1 MSNHSK
7 LTSAHGELTVADYL
21 LAQLA
26 LWGVRRIYGVIGDAN
41 LYLLDAIARQDQ
53 ISYIGCK
60 HECSAALMASAE
72 AKLTGRI
79 GVCLAT
85 SGPGIAN
92 LINGL
97 ADAAQDRAGVLA
109 ITGQVELS
117 KIGTK
122 TKQYI
127 NQQSLLAAIA
137 DTSELVVHPDAL
149 AEIVRDCLIRSQVM
163 GKVTHLSLPL
173 DMMNQ
178 KVSFRPVAYLPYL
191 HQEQLFP
198 PNLAAEA
205 AAKLS
210 HARRPLML
218 IGRGAKA
225 AAGVLVQLAETI
237 GAAVVTTM
245 PARSLYPNDHS
256 LYAGGLGQAGS
267 EAASTLISESELIL
281 VIGATWWPEDYVHTE
296 AEVIQIDMAVQN
308 IGVGH
313 PVHNGLIGDAGQIIP
328 MMLERIQ
335 PLPGYREEWRTR
347 IQDVAG
353 TWKQRI
359 EQEAADTS
367 EPLAPQAI
375 MKIVS
380 EYADEDAIITL
391 DTGDHTLWYNRIFQ
405 AKRKQEIL
413 LSGRWRTL
421 GFAVPAAIA
430 AKLEYP
436 HRQVIAIAG
445 DGGVL
450 QSIVEMLTAVEFQLP
465 IIVLILKNGTYA
477 MESNRMQT
485 AGLSLLGSQVFEP
498 DFAKMAEA
506 MGGLG
511 MTCRTTDELK
521 VNLRQAIR
529 AKKPALLEIS
539 AKPTMVPHTKI

>member
-117 KIGTK
+117 KIGTT

-149 AEIVRDCLIRSQVM
+149 AEIVRNCLIRSQVM

-178 KVSFRPVAYLPYL
+178 KVNIRPVPYLPYL

-198 PNLAAEA
+198 PNLAAET

-210 HARRPLML
+210 QARRPLML

-267 EAASTLISESELIL
+267 EAASTLISESDLIL

-296 AEVIQIDMAVQN
+296 AEVVQIDMAVQN

-353 TWKQRI
+353 AWKHRI

-380 EYADEDAIITL
+380 EYADEDAIVTL

-405 AKRKQEIL
+405 AKRMQEIL

-436 HRQVIAIAG
+436 NRQVIAVAG

-450 QSIVEMLTAVEFQLP
+450 QSIVELLTAVEYQLP

-498 DFAKMAEA
+498 DFAKLAEA
-506 MGGLG
+506 LGGLG
-511 MTCRTTDELK
+511 MTCKTTDELK